1 MNTICDWIQNNMLDC
16 LLIIVTAS
24 AFIVYFVQ
32 RHEKRKEAA
41 RLIVIQINALM
52 EGIQDIASRI
62 SGGRL
67 NSEAFYES
75 VPLMEEN
82 YWEKYKHVFVK
93 EMSSQS
99 INEID
104 KLFQYAR
111 IIQDQQLVITSLQKN
126 HFLVV
131 QQVLCNIEGQF
142 IMSGVTCPP
151 PTDKVDATINLLKIG
166 GMPSPGPEQESQMKE
181 LISQMWQNASNLS
194 INQDATSLYATQKSL
209 IEKVYN
215 NVGFTSFIPE
225 QPRISLEKSIQE
237 CALLET
243 KATEG
248 FRKLCKIAKFN

>member
-1 MNTICDWIQNNMLDC
+1 MYAICEWIQNYLLNC
-16 LLIIVTAS
+16 LLVIATAS

-41 RLIVIQINALM
+41 RLIVIQINALL

-104 KLFQYAR
+104 KLFQFAR

-126 HFLVV
+126 HFLIA

-142 IMSGVTCPP
+142 IMSDIMYSSS
-151 PTDKVDATINLLKIG
+151 TDKGDAVIDLLKIC
-166 GMPSPGPEQESQMKE
+166 GMPSPSPAQEPQIKE
-181 LISQMWQNASNLS
+181 LISRIWQDASN
-194 INQDATSLYATQKSL
+194 INADQDAISLYSAQKAL

-215 NVGFTSFIPE
+215 NAGFTSFIPE

-243 KATEG
+243 KSTEG